1 MKKINWYIYLISEMF
16 PSWHDDALM
25 KTSVKHAALLFFGIG
40 LSFETYNFRVQK
52 NYTVYVLK
60 TNLP

>member
-1 MKKINWYIYLISEMF
+1 MF